1 MDSSAVIAE
10 AFSLVRQ
17 DLYLH
22 LEEVEDF
29 ADEEDWTEEQLEWA
43 HELLG
48 ELCAVLREVLF
59 VHRPE
64 DGVCQACGH
73 QWPCSVVVLIHAE
86 VKSPQRHFVRLL
98 QQRRTERAA
107 ML

>member
-22 LEEVEDF
+22 LEEVEYL
-29 ADEEDWTEEQLEWA
+29 AEEEWTDEQLTWVQD
-43 HELLG
+43 LLG
-48 ELCAVLREVLF
+48 ELCSVLRQVLH
-59 VHRPE
+59 VHRP
-64 DGVCQACGH
+64 DDAVCSACGQ

-86 VKSPQRHFVRLL
+86 VKDPERHFVRLL
-98 QQRRTERAA
+98 QQRQGQRA